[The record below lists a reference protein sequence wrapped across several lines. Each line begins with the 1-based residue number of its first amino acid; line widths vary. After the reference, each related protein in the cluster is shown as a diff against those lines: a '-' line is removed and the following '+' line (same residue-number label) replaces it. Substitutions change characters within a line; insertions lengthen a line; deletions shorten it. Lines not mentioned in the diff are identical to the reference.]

1 MRQMTTIFIIHCLL
15 TKRKHWMLALG
26 RFSPSLCMS
35 LLSLSNVGIQPTLPH
50 HARYLWRKEGTI
62 MRDYKADLEKVKEL
76 KKQVRDL
83 ALDYE
88 EEMVNLPFSE
98 TKDYVFN
105 SMIHLLDASGELSRV
120 LDAFEELIKI
130 TEGS

>member
-1 MRQMTTIFIIHCLL
+1 MR
-15 TKRKHWMLALG
+15 
-26 RFSPSLCMS
+26 
-35 LLSLSNVGIQPTLPH
+35 N
-50 HARYLWRKEGTI
+50 
-62 MRDYKADLEKVKEL
+62 YKADLKNVKEL

>member
-1 MRQMTTIFIIHCLL
+1 
-15 TKRKHWMLALG
+15 
-26 RFSPSLCMS
+26 
-35 LLSLSNVGIQPTLPH
+35 
-50 HARYLWRKEGTI
+50 
-62 MRDYKADLEKVKEL
+62 MRDYKADLEKLKEL

-98 TKDYVFN
+98 TQDYVFN
-105 SMIHLLDASGELSRV
+105 SMIRLLDASGELSRV

>member
-1 MRQMTTIFIIHCLL
+1 M
-15 TKRKHWMLALG
+15 
-26 RFSPSLCMS
+26 
-35 LLSLSNVGIQPTLPH
+35 
-50 HARYLWRKEGTI
+50 
-62 MRDYKADLEKVKEL
+62 MRDYKADLEKLKEL

-98 TKDYVFN
+98 TQDYVFN
-105 SMIHLLDASGELSRV
+105 SMIRLLDASGELSRV

>member
-1 MRQMTTIFIIHCLL
+1 
-15 TKRKHWMLALG
+15 
-26 RFSPSLCMS
+26 
-35 LLSLSNVGIQPTLPH
+35 
-50 HARYLWRKEGTI
+50 

-98 TKDYVFN
+98 TQDYVFN
-105 SMIHLLDASGELSRV
+105 SMIRLLDASGELSRV
-120 LDAFEELIKI
+120 LDAFEKLIEI